1 MDLENLVPS
10 YFKNSNKKIDRLII
24 DIGNGNKEAVST
36 LYSLTKNSL
45 YGYVLAIVKNK
56 EDADDIL
63 QDVYITII
71 QNANKYESI
80 GKPMQWII
88 RIAKNLCYMKFRR
101 NKDMVN
107 MDELIDNI
115 LISRNSNMEDRI
127 FIESIFQ
134 KISDEER
141 EIIIL
146 HLIFGFKHR
155 EIAKMLDMKL
165 STVLSKYNRAIKKI
179 QNENSGNEVGEV

>member
-71 QNANKYESI
+71 QNANKYEPI

-127 FIESIFQ
+127 FIESIFK
-134 KISDEER
+134 KITDEER

-155 EIAKMLDMKL
+155 EIAKMLDLKL
-165 STVLSKYNRAIKKI
+165 STVLSKYNRTIKKI